1 MFKWEIIINEKVKK
15 KDSKKNTK
23 IVRKDVW
30 RYRYVKRRKHTKKN
44 LMCKLILILLKWV
57 CEKKNDK
64 VKKKDFVLNNK
75 VKIE

>member
-15 KDSKKNTK
+15 DSTKNKK

-57 CEKKNDK
+57 CEKNDK